1 MKRLMVDVSLRRKGF
16 CLDARMHVSGAGI
29 TALLGASGC
38 GKSTLLRCIAGL
50 EKPHRGQIRLG
61 EHYWFDAKRKV
72 NLKPQQRNV
81 GMVFQDYAL
90 FGHMNVRQNIAYSQG
105 RQVNWDR
112 VHHWI
117 DEFALARHE
126 DKYPSQ
132 LSGGQRQRV
141 ALARALMGS
150 PDLLLLDEPLS
161 AVDTPLR
168 SRMREQLRSTI
179 SRYDI
184 PALLVTH
191 DLADVRELAQWVGVM
206 VNGSL
211 SRFSTTQRVFERP
224 GSREVATVLG
234 WKNFL
239 PVERLTEGYAEGAWG
254 GLAVEQAVSPEWD
267 WLGVQAGHINITPSA
282 SGQLQG
288 RVEHIVDHGP
298 YRELTCELAGGQRL
312 YVHLP
317 WNRPVP
323 MRGEHIGLRIAAR
336 HVLGL
341 PERAQL
347 VEPASAVYPTAE
359 FDVPSE
365 KHPDST
371 GSGVQLSLIRNG

>member
-1 MKRLMVDVSLRRKGF
+1 MNRLMVDVSMRRQGF
-16 CLDARMHVSGAGI
+16 FLDARMHVSGNGI

-50 EKPHRGQIRLG
+50 DKPHRGQIRLG
-61 EHYWFDAKRKV
+61 ENHWFDAQRKV
-72 NLKPQQRNV
+72 NLKPQQRKV

-105 RQVNWDR
+105 RQVDWDR
-112 VHHWI
+112 VNHWI
-117 DEFALARHE
+117 DEFALARHA
-126 DKYPSQ
+126 DKYPKQ

-161 AVDTPLR
+161 AIDTPLR
-168 SRMREQLRSTI
+168 SRMREQLRNTI

-239 PVERLTEGYAEGAWG
+239 PVQRLAEGYAEGEWG
-254 GLAVEQAVSPEWD
+254 GLAVEQDVSVDWD
-267 WLGVQAGHINITPSA
+267 WLGIQAGHINITPPG
-282 SGQLQG
+282 SGQLRG

-298 YRELTCELAGGQRL
+298 YRELTCQLPDGERL

-323 MRGEHIGLRIAAR
+323 LRGEHVGLRIPAR
-336 HVLGL
+336 HVQGL

-347 VEPASAVYPTAE
+347 VEPASAIYPTTE
-359 FDVPSE
+359 FDVPGE
-365 KHPDST
+365 QHPKSGDSV
-371 GSGVQLSLIRNG
+371 VQLSLIRNG